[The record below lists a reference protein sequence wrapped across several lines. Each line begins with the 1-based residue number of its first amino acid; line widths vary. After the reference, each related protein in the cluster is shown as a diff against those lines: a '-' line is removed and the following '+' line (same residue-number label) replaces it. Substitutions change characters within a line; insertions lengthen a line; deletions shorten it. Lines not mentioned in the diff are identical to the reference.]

1 MKVFTRGQREERW
14 RRGYLTLS
22 GRTNCTRMRGGV
34 KDFGCRQWRQLQ
46 LKLSE
51 LTRLLA
57 LLSALAAL
65 IKTVSRHKKLI
76 TANNFR
82 IKTFQS
88 FLFVFPL
95 SVFSSQFVVLYLFLL
110 CFLRFLVAYS
120 HCRFFRK
127 KGAAVAVAPHQ
138 LARGAFCVSASCIS
152 CCCCYLKRLRAWWEV
167 VEGRQRRVFYA
178 DGLLCCLPDCLFVF
192 LFLLLF
198 LLVFLFCDRCAA
210 VAPIRSR
217 CSFCHTKA
225 CLLSITTC
233 CSCCCC
239 RALNGATT
247 GAGFDQPKYWLCTP
261 TTKKGQVAGG
271 EKWRQKQ
278 QINQT

>member
-138 LARGAFCVSASCIS
+138 LARGAFCVSASCS
-152 CCCCYLKRLRAWWEV
+152 SCWCCCCYLKRLRAWWEV

-192 LFLLLF
+192 FVFAFVFACVFVLRPMRGCCSHPLSMFLLPHEGVFAFHYNMLFLLL
-198 LLVFLFCDRCAA
+198 
-210 VAPIRSR
+210 
-217 CSFCHTKA
+217 
-225 CLLSITTC
+225 LS
-233 CSCCCC
+233 
-239 RALNGATT
+239 
-247 GAGFDQPKYWLCTP
+247 CT
-261 TTKKGQVAGG
+261 
-271 EKWRQKQ
+271 
-278 QINQT
+278 